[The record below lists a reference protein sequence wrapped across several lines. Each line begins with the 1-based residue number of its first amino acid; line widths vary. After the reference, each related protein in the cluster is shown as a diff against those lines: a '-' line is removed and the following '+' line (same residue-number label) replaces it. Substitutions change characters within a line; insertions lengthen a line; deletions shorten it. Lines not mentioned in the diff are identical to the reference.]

1 MATTLLE
8 TSEITLEN
16 FEDNLFENINASA
29 ITNDF
34 LKIFKDDKVNI
45 KNLVTTHLQKNPKA
59 HIDDAEK
66 ICEELLSKFS
76 TQNNNTVSSYNNL
89 LHLYKNGQITTT
101 KYLQLHKLYKKQVIE
116 IITTT
121 IYEKNAE
128 GNLIV
133 TKVKKKY
140 FR

>member
-16 FEDNLFENINASA
+16 IEDNQIENVSSNA

-45 KNLVTTHLQKNPKA
+45 KNLVTTYLQNNPKA

-66 ICEELLSKFS
+66 ICEELLSKFG
-76 TQNNNTVSSYNNL
+76 TQNNNTISSYNKL
-89 LHLYKNGQITTT
+89 EHLHKNGQITATN
-101 KYLQLHKLYKKQVIE
+101 YLNLHKLSHACYS
-116 IITTT
+116 
-121 IYEKNAE
+121 
-128 GNLIV
+128 LL
-133 TKVKKKY
+133 
-140 FR
+140 